1 MILKVDGLKRKV
13 LSSALLLA
21 LSTGFAHSADLIVSA
36 NDGKYQR
43 VNGHDTFPVPAAA
56 DTLTVFDAS
65 TLPMKLL
72 NTVPVNFGIQGPPQ
86 AVAIT
91 PNGKIAFVSAPTKYD
106 YQTHT
111 LTPEN
116 FLQVVALDGAKA
128 EVTKLALPTNPQGIA
143 VNPQGT
149 LALATGVDG
158 VLYVLNISGDSVTL
172 SNTIKLSTGRLAGIS
187 FTHDGK
193 HALVALRDQQGLAV
207 VNINGDK
214 VSDSRVRL
222 SSGVA
227 PYTIDVSSDGHW
239 AVVSN
244 VGLAGLADDHTQ
256 KIADGDSVSLI
267 NTAEYP
273 FKTVQYLTVPSTPEG
288 VAISPDGKWIAVL
301 SMDGSNLP
309 KGSQGQH
316 NQGKLTLFAIEH
328 GAARQVSEVD
338 AATAGQGVLFTKD
351 SQHIIAQFN
360 VEKQL
365 VIYGIR
371 DKKLIK
377 LPDTVQLTAGPA
389 SIRSTPR

>member
-1 MILKVDGLKRKV
+1 MIFKLHGLKQKV
-13 LSSALLLA
+13 LCGSLLMA
-21 LSTGFAHSADLIVSA
+21 LSTGFASSADLIVSA

-43 VNGHDTFPVPAAA
+43 VNGQDTFPVHASP

-65 TLPMKLL
+65 KFPMKLL
-72 NTVPVNFGIQGPPQ
+72 HTVPVSFGIQGPPQ

-91 PNGKIAFVSAPTKYD
+91 PDGKIAFVSAPTQYNQ
-106 YQTHT
+106 QTHT
-111 LTPEN
+111 LITEKY
-116 FLQVVALDGAKA
+116 LQVIALDKAKP

-143 VNPQGT
+143 VNPEGT
-149 LALATGVDG
+149 LALAGGVDG
-158 VLYVLNISGDSVTL
+158 VLYVLKIADNAVTL
-172 SNTIKLSTGRLAGIS
+172 SNMIHLSSGRLAGVS

-193 HALVALRDQQGLAV
+193 HALVALRDQQGIAV
-207 VNINGDK
+207 INIDGEK

-227 PYTIDVSSDGHW
+227 PYTIDVSSEGHW

-244 VGLAGLADDHTQ
+244 VGLAGLTDDHTQ
-256 KIADGDSVSLI
+256 KIADSDSISLLD
-267 NTAEYP
+267 TSVYP
-273 FKTVQYLTVPSTPEG
+273 FKTVQYLTVPSLPEG

-316 NQGKLTLFAIEH
+316 PQGKLTLFAIEN
-328 GAARQVSEVD
+328 GSARQVSEVP
-338 AATAGQGVLFTKD
+338 AGTAGQGVLFAKD

-365 VIYGIR
+365 AVYSIK
-371 DKKLIK
+371 DKKLVK

-389 SIRSTPR
+389 SIRSMPR

>member
-1 MILKVDGLKRKV
+1 MILKAHGLKRKV
-13 LSSALLLA
+13 LCTALLMA
-21 LSTGFAHSADLIVSA
+21 LSTGVAWSADLIVSA

-43 VNGHDTFPVPAAA
+43 VNGHDTFPVPASP

-65 TLPMKLL
+65 KFPMKLL
-72 NTVPVNFGIQGPPQ
+72 HTVPVSFGIQGPPQ

-91 PNGKIAFVSAPTKYD
+91 PDGKTAFVSAPTRYD
-106 YQTHT
+106 YQSHT
-111 LTPEN
+111 LIAEKY
-116 FLQVVALDGAKA
+116 LQVIALDGTKP
-128 EVTKLALPTNPQGIA
+128 EIEKLALPTSPQGIA
-143 VNPQGT
+143 VNPEGT
-149 LALATGVDG
+149 LALAAGVDG
-158 VLYVLNISGDSVTL
+158 KLYVLNIAGNAVTL
-172 SNTIKLSTGRLAGIS
+172 SNSIQLSNGRLAGIS

-193 HALVALRDQQGLAV
+193 HALVAMRDQQGIAV
-207 VNINGDK
+207 VNIDGGK

-227 PYTIDVSSDGHW
+227 PYTIDISSDGHW

-256 KIADGDSVSLI
+256 KIADSDSVSLI
-267 NTAEYP
+267 DTSVYP

-309 KGSQGQH
+309 KGSTGQH
-316 NQGKLTLFAIEH
+316 LQGKLTLFAIDK
-328 GAARQVSEVD
+328 GKARQVNEVP
-338 AATAGQGVLFTKD
+338 AATAGQGVIFTKD

-365 VIYGIR
+365 VVYQIK

-377 LPDTVQLTAGPA
+377 LPDTVELTAGPA

>member
-1 MILKVDGLKRKV
+1 MLKVDGLKRKV
-13 LSSALLLA
+13 ISSALLLA
-21 LSTGFAHSADLIVSA
+21 LSTGLAHSADLIVSA

-65 TLPMKLL
+65 KFPMKLL

-91 PNGKIAFVSAPTKYD
+91 PNGKLAFVSAPTTYD
-106 YQTHT
+106 YQAHKLNT
-111 LTPEN
+111 EN
-116 FLQVVALDGAKA
+116 FLQVVSLDGTKA
-128 EVTKLALPTNPQGIA
+128 EVKKLALPTNPQGIA

-149 LALATGVDG
+149 LALASGVDG
-158 VLYVLNISGDSVTL
+158 VLYVLTISGDTVTL
-172 SNTIKLSTGRLAGIS
+172 SNSIKLSSGRLAGIS

-207 VNINGDK
+207 VNIDDGK

-227 PYTIDVSSDGHW
+227 PYTIDVSSNGHW

-267 NTAEYP
+267 DTSVYP

-316 NQGKLTLFAIEH
+316 DKGKLTLFTIEH
-328 GAARQVSEVD
+328 GTARQVSEVE
-338 AATAGQGVLFTKD
+338 AATAGQGVLFSKD

-365 VIYGIR
+365 VVYSIQHN
-371 DKKLIK
+371 KLVK